1 MIQELLRKGL
11 EAFARY
17 LYAQTGEDVTLDDV
31 RFVWQVKC
39 LQNYKYIITAP
50 KVPGY
55 IAELTYNGDK
65 EELYVDCYCK
75 MRNEVLTEKEDT
87 AYD

>member
-1 MIQELLRKGL
+1 MSKELLRKAL
-11 EAFARY
+11 EAFAKFVY
-17 LYAQTGEDVTLDDV
+17 EQTGEDVLDVLSDV

-75 MRNEVLTEKEDT
+75 MWNDVLTEKEESK
-87 AYD
+87 

>member
-1 MIQELLRKGL
+1 MSGELFRKGL
-11 EAFARY
+11 DAFAKFI
-17 LYAQTGEDVTLDDV
+17 YAQTGEDITLDDV
-31 RFVWQVKC
+31 RLVWQVKC
-39 LQNYKYIITAP
+39 LQNYKHIITAP

-75 MRNEVLTEKEDT
+75 MWNDVIREKEESK
-87 AYD
+87 

>member
-1 MIQELLRKGL
+1 MNRELLKKAI
-11 EAFARY
+11 EAFIRY

-39 LQNYKYIITAP
+39 LQNYKYIITNP

-65 EELYVDCYCK
+65 GELYVDCYCK
-75 MRNEVLTEKEDT
+75 MWNDVIAEKEESK
-87 AYD
+87 

>member
-1 MIQELLRKGL
+1 MSGELIRKGL
-11 EAFARY
+11 EAFTKY

-55 IAELTYNGDK
+55 IAELTYNGNK

-75 MRNEVLTEKEDT
+75 MWNDVIMEKEESK
-87 AYD
+87 